1 MQRSAAHAFHSYEYI
16 SHCSRKLEIDATP
29 AVEYSLESML
39 QAYCHWHA
47 IDALVVVARSRW
59 VHACR
64 YDVIDAPARCEPGT

>member
-47 IDALVVVARSRW
+47 IDALVVVARSRC

-64 YDVIDAPARCEPGT
+64 CDAVDAPAGCETGT

>member
-1 MQRSAAHAFHSYEYI
+1 MQRSAGHAFHSYEYI

-59 VHACR
+59 VQACR
-64 YDVIDAPARCEPGT
+64 CDAVDAPARYEPGT